1 MVVVTSITNMFFKKI
16 ESIKEL
22 NQDIF
27 NNKTKEIE
35 SQINYIVKYINR
47 FKKVKIMELE
57 LKQATSFN
65 DIVEVLNE
73 NITLMNDFLVSLSND
88 VYDNKITSIANM
100 GTISDI
106 AFLNDSLKGYVD
118 VTNNELIVNIN
129 KKEPIIINDKNIQHK
144 DKTIIIQDKDKSWL
158 P

>member
-1 MVVVTSITNMFFKKI
+1 MVVVTSVTNMFFKKI

-144 DKTIIIQDKDKSWL
+144 DKTIIIQDKDKS
-158 P
+158 